1 MSPETPVAEFLAL
14 LTKEW
19 VAYGSEG
26 VSLRSEIQA
35 IAHAHGARAEIQIQA
50 DSAVLTV
57 DEGHVVQTITVVSDQ
72 QITRLDRF
80 TDLRGVMIRAKSGD
94 ADLEELSR
102 QVVAIAKSPRIYP
115 EWAKALGIVLFT
127 IGFSVNVQATWA
139 EVGFAALTGGA
150 VALIVMVADRVE
162 RVSLLAAFIAAVTV
176 SVIVL
181 VIFNNADVEGGPILL
196 MIPALFFFIPGDVLS
211 ASMFELAAGRIT
223 AGAAQLVYS
232 IFLLMLLF
240 VGVVVGAA
248 LTGTD
253 TSVLFAEAV
262 PAEFPDVVPWLGW
275 VLFAFG
281 FMLAFSVR
289 LDDFGW
295 VLLVTLV
302 AFGAQQGTTAL
313 FGEVVGA
320 LLASTAMIATAS
332 WVSRDPARPPVVV
345 LALCGFFV
353 LTVGAL
359 GLEGFTALVS
369 GEPVAGF
376 TDLLSMLTI
385 AMAIALGL
393 LTGAVLVN
401 RATR

>member
-1 MSPETPVAEFLAL
+1 MSTETPVTEFLAL

-35 IAHAHGARAEIQIQA
+35 IARAHGARAEIQIQA

-57 DEGHVVQTITVVSDQ
+57 DEGHIVQTITVVSDQ

-102 QVVAIAKSPRIYP
+102 QVVAIANSPRIYP
-115 EWAKALGIVLFT
+115 ELAKALGIVLFT
-127 IGFSVNVQATWA
+127 IGFSVNVQATWT
-139 EVGFAALTGGA
+139 EVGFAAVTGGA
-150 VALIVMVADRVE
+150 VALIVMLADRVE
-162 RVSLLAAFIAAVTV
+162 QVSLLAAFIAAVTV

-181 VIFNNADVEGGPILL
+181 VIFNNADVDGGPILL

-289 LDDFGW
+289 LGDFGW

-320 LLASTAMIATAS
+320 LLASTAMIVTAS

-369 GEPVAGF
+369 DEPVAGF

>member
-57 DEGHVVQTITVVSDQ
+57 EEGHVVQTITVVSDQ

-240 VGVVVGAA
+240 VGVVVGTA

>member
-1 MSPETPVAEFLAL
+1 MSTESPVTEFLAL

-26 VSLRSEIQA
+26 VSLRSEIQE
-35 IAHAHGARAEIQIQA
+35 IARAHGARAEIQVQA

-57 DEGHVVQTITVVSDQ
+57 DEGHAVQTITVVSDQ

-80 TDLRGVMIRAKSGD
+80 TDLRGVMVRAKNGD
-94 ADLEELSR
+94 ADLEGLSR
-102 QVVAIAKSPRIYP
+102 EVVAIAKSPRIYP

-139 EVGFAALTGGA
+139 EVGFAALTGAA
-150 VALIVMVADRVE
+150 VALIVTVADRVE
-162 RVSLLAAFIAAVTV
+162 RVSLLAAFIAAVAV
-176 SVIVL
+176 SAIVL
-181 VIFNNADVEGGPILL
+181 MIFNSADVDGGPILL

-223 AGAAQLVYS
+223 AGATQLVYS
-232 IFLLMLLF
+232 VFLLMLLL
-240 VGVVVGAA
+240 VGVLVGTA

-253 TSVLFAEAV
+253 RSVLFAEAV

-289 LDDFGW
+289 LRDFGW

-302 AFGAQQGTTAL
+302 AFGVQQGTTAL
-313 FGEVVGA
+313 FGEIVGA
-320 LLASTAMIATAS
+320 FLASTAMIVTAI

-359 GLEGFTALVS
+359 GLEGFTALAS
-369 GEPVAGF
+369 GQPVVGS
-376 TDLLSMLTI
+376 TDHLSMLTI

-393 LTGAVLVN
+393 LTGAILVN